1 MKDLERGNLSY
12 TTIEEFLS
20 DLKEEFRRENNKM
33 IKVIEFKKVEQGSR
47 IIEEFVQEF
56 RKVVKRSRYKRRQ
69 LVEKFK

>member
-12 TTIEEFLS
+12 TIEKFLS

-33 IKVIEFKKVEQGSR
+33 IKIIEFKKVEQRSR

>member
-20 DLKEEFRRENNKM
+20 DLKEEFRRENNKI

-56 RKVVKRSRYKRRQ
+56 RKVVKRSRYERRQ

>member
-47 IIEEFVQEF
+47 IIKEFVQEF
-56 RKVVKRSRYKRRQ
+56 RKVVKRSRYERRQ

>member
-12 TTIEEFLS
+12 TIEEFLS
-20 DLKEEFRRENNKM
+20 DLKKEFRRGNNKM

-47 IIEEFVQEF
+47 IIEEFVQEL
-56 RKVVKRSRYKRRQ
+56 RKVVKGSRYERRQ